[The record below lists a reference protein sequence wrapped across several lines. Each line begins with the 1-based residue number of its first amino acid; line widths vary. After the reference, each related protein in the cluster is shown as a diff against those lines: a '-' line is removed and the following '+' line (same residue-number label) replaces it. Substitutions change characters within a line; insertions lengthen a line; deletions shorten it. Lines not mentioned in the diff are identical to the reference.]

1 MVSKILFQK
10 WSPGS
15 SPGGA
20 TMKDMR
26 KEELLELVLKAAE
39 LVVESKTQHEA
50 NGRLMVYRK
59 CEDQIG

>member
-1 MVSKILFQK
+1 
-10 WSPGS
+10 
-15 SPGGA
+15 
-20 TMKDMR
+20 MKDMR